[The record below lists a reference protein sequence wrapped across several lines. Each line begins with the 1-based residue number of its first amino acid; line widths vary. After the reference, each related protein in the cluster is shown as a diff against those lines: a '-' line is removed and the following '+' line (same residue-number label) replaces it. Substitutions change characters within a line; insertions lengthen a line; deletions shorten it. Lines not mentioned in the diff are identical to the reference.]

1 MSEQDDFLIGN
12 NRLDESLLMD
22 MSDMPVEQSAA
33 KPAGRK
39 KKSPAKRNTSSTVR
53 KKNSATAKQSS
64 GESSSR
70 NDDGTSNRRNGMTPY
85 RPIVK
90 TSPPQRRLH
99 VSTVNRWSRSM

>member
-39 KKSPAKRNTSSTVR
+39 KKSPAKEHLFDCEEE
-53 KKNSATAKQSS
+53 KQCD
-64 GESSSR
+64 GEAVEWR
-70 NDDGTSNRRNGMTPY
+70 
-85 RPIVK
+85 IVF
-90 TSPPQRRLH
+90 PER
-99 VSTVNRWSRSM
+99 

>member
-39 KKSPAKRNTSSTVR
+39 RSLRR
-53 KKNSATAKQSS
+53 S
-64 GESSSR
+64 G
-70 NDDGTSNRRNGMTPY
+70 TPL
-85 RPIVK
+85 
-90 TSPPQRRLH
+90 RL
-99 VSTVNRWSRSM
+99 

>member
-22 MSDMPVEQSAA
+22 MSDMPAEQSAV
-33 KPAGRK
+33 KPASRK
-39 KKSPAKRNTSSTVR
+39 TVR
-53 KKNSATAKQSS
+53 RR
-64 GESSSR
+64 SSR
-70 NDDGTSNRRNGMTPY
+70 VENRLPGTMLVRRTGETVDRRNGMTPY

-90 TSPPQRRLH
+90 TSPPQRRLY